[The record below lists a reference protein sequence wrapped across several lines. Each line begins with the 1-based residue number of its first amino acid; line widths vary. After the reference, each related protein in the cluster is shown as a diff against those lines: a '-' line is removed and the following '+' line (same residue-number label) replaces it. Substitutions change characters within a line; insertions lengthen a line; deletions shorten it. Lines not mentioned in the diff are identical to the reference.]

1 MPKRATLE
9 ELIAVNAEILALTRG
24 GLPLAPTLSQAAGML
39 KGADSIKAR
48 LGESIQAG
56 QTLGEAI
63 EADGAL
69 PRYYAALVRAGEACG
84 QLPAALQELSDAL
97 TRSLQLRRTC
107 VMAAGYPVFVAVAA
121 WTLLLFSSQTLL
133 PEYDWITASPAGNP
147 DAEMRRVVM
156 GAFLYGGP
164 ILLGVLVLWVVARG
178 GPDGGV
184 LAAPLGSA
192 ANLPGV
198 RNVLRLTAASTY
210 CRLLTLMLKQRTSL
224 PVALELAAEAT
235 GWPRYLGPSK
245 RLAEAIRQGNAV
257 SDEGDALKQ
266 LPPLVRSAV
275 AMQGDAAVLSEAI
288 DQAASSYEER
298 ASLAADTTAVM
309 LPVISSAVLGGSAVV
324 IYAVLML
331 WPYIQS
337 LKEMAGWF

>member
-24 GLPLAPTLSQAAGML
+24 GLPLAPTLSQAAGIL
-39 KGADSIKAR
+39 KGADSITAR

-56 QTLGEAI
+56 QSLGEAI
-63 EADGAL
+63 EADGTL

-107 VMAAGYPVFVAVAA
+107 LMAAAYPVFITFAA

-133 PEYDWITASPAGNP
+133 PEYDWITASPGGNA

-156 GAFLYGGP
+156 GVFLYGVP
-164 ILLGVLVLWVVARG
+164 VLLAAMMLWALARARS
-178 GPDGGV
+178 DGV
-184 LAAPLGSA
+184 LAAPLGPA

-210 CRLLTLMLKQRTSL
+210 CRLLTLMLKQRTPL

-235 GWPRYLGPSK
+235 GWPRYQGPSK
-245 RLAEAIRQGNAV
+245 RLAEALRQGNSV
-257 SDEGDALKQ
+257 NHEGDALKQ
-266 LPPLVRSAV
+266 LPPLVRSAM
-275 AMQGDAAVLSEAI
+275 AMQGDALVLSEAI

-298 ASLAADTTAVM
+298 ATLAADTTAIL
-309 LPVISSAVLGGSAVV
+309 LPVIASAVIGGSAVV
-324 IYAVLML
+324 VYAVLML